1 MFKYISEILSQF
13 TKTQRVMALLMVLTA
28 ITIITIGPSLINSI
42 TLDRKELEDKI
53 TKQEVRINTLE
64 SITDTLNLKI
74 RQNQRSCTEELF
86 NREEEFIEMLD
97 EIRSEAFKYKVT
109 TKHNEIKLTT
119 KSNDGNDEEN
129 VMMMSEPEVIK
140 KPEVKVDISRIL
152 NKIDRM
158 KKTIKEIDSMKKTI
172 KEN

>member
-53 TKQEVRINTLE
+53 TKQEERINSLE
-64 SITDTLNLKI
+64 DLTDTLNFKI
-74 RQNQRSCTEELF
+74 RQNQRSCTEQLF
-86 NREEEFIEMLD
+86 NREEEFIKMLD
-97 EIRSEAFKYKVT
+97 EIRSEAFKYKVS
-109 TKHNEIKLTT
+109 TKKPKIIDYDDGAT
-119 KSNDGNDEEN
+119 GNDEN
-129 VMMMSEPEVIK
+129 VMMMVGPEVIK
-140 KPEVKVDISRIL
+140 KPEVKVDISRVL

-158 KKTIKEIDSMKKTI
+158 KKTIK
-172 KEN
+172 NN